1 MANKA
6 LNATG
11 QVNIN
16 MDTLYQAGLDQSPGD
31 NQSKTLLNI
40 CLSQTYTYG
49 FVFFFFFF
57 TSRFCRCFQCVTGE
71 FSLSRQKSG
80 NVWNLLTHRIT
91 WHFTLQW
98 WGSVFAQSSF
108 SSCSSASAVQSI
120 GHCLTQHTEEQQW
133 SSRLWM
139 DVVQFLSDTFTALF
153 SIIII
158 SQNHCLHNNY
168 ECRPPTEVH
177 FPCQTTG

>member
-57 TSRFCRCFQCVTGE
+57 
-71 FSLSRQKSG
+71 
-80 NVWNLLTHRIT
+80 
-91 WHFTLQW
+91 
-98 WGSVFAQSSF
+98 
-108 SSCSSASAVQSI
+108 
-120 GHCLTQHTEEQQW
+120 
-133 SSRLWM
+133 
-139 DVVQFLSDTFTALF
+139 
-153 SIIII
+153 
-158 SQNHCLHNNY
+158 
-168 ECRPPTEVH
+168 
-177 FPCQTTG
+177 